1 MQDKQK
7 VNILIVDDRAEN
19 LLALEA
25 ILGDLDENLVMVR
38 SGMEALKCILHQEF
52 ALILLDV
59 KMPVMDGFETAV
71 LIRERERS
79 RHTPIIFL
87 TAVSTSETH
96 MFKGYSIGAVDYIL
110 KPFVPEI
117 LKSKVHVFVDLY
129 RKTEEVKRQAK
140 LLRQTN
146 KELDQIN
153 KEILI
158 LYKEIETKNAELQ
171 IERDFISAVLE
182 TAGSL
187 VVILD
192 REGRIV
198 RFNRA
203 CEQIT
208 GYTID
213 EVRGKALWDLF
224 LVSDEVKAGKAS
236 FERVRAG
243 ELRTESEI
251 HWRSKDGSLRMI
263 AWTNTGLVGNDG
275 SVDYIIGTGLDL
287 TERKR
292 AEEERLQFIREQ
304 AARVEAE
311 SAEQRATFLA
321 EASGVLSSSLEYET
335 TLARVTHLA
344 VQALADWCAIYLF
357 KEDRSLSRIEM
368 AHADPAMAD
377 VIRELDCFFPDTD
390 SPDNPLFRALRGG
403 ERLLYKDVSGQF
415 LSSMARNEEHLE
427 CLRKLNLQ
435 SIIIVPIV
443 ARERILGAIQLATAK
458 STGPFGQTELNL
470 ATDLARRV
478 ALAIDNARLYREA
491 QEANRAKDE
500 FLATVSHELR
510 TPLNAMLG
518 WARMLRAG
526 KLDASTSARALE
538 TIERNAKIQAQLIED
553 ILDVSRIITGKL
565 RIELNPIQI
574 TSVIEAA
581 IDVVRP
587 VAEAKSV
594 ELVSSYDPGTG
605 IVFGD
610 ASRLQQVFWNLLAN
624 AIKFTPK
631 GGRVD
636 LRMRQLDPQVEIT
649 VSDTGKGISTDFLP
663 FVFERFRQADG
674 SITRSHGG
682 LGLGLAIVRH
692 LVEIHGGTVEAES
705 GGEGQGATFR
715 VTLPLGNSRIG
726 SNPEQSSHGEQ
737 IFSKTDAP
745 FDSENTPRLDG
756 IRVLV
761 VDDEVDTLDMIVTL
775 IEERGAVAKGV
786 ASAAAAL
793 EELERRAPDVLVSD
807 IGLPGEDGYALIRKV
822 RLLEA
827 ERGGH
832 VPAVA
837 LTAYAGEEMSAR
849 ARLAGFQMHIP
860 KPVEPAELIA
870 TVASLAMKEPKTR
883 RHELEEDGR
892 QTAVVKGKPDS

>member
-1 MQDKQK
+1 MQEKQK

-25 ILGDLDENLVMVR
+25 ILGDLGENLVMVR

-96 MFKGYSIGAVDYIL
+96 MFTGYSIGAVDYIL

-171 IERDFISAVLE
+171 IERDFIAAVLE

-213 EVRGKALWDLF
+213 EVRGKAIWDLF
-224 LVSDEVKAGKAS
+224 LITEEIMAGKAS
-236 FERVRAG
+236 FEKVRAG

-251 HWRSKDGSLRMI
+251 HWRAKDGTVRMI

-275 SVDYIIGTGLDL
+275 AVDYIIGTGLDL

-311 SAEQRATFLA
+311 LAEQRARFLA
-321 EASGVLSSSLEYET
+321 EASGLLASSLEYET

-344 VQALADWCAIYLF
+344 VQTLADMCVVYLF
-357 KEDRSLSRIEM
+357 KEDRTLSWIEM
-368 AHADPAMAD
+368 AHSDPAVAE
-377 VIRELDCFFPDTD
+377 VIRELESFSPDID
-390 SPDNPLFRALRGG
+390 SPDSPLGRALRAG
-403 ERLLYKDVSGQF
+403 ERMLFKDVSGPL
-415 LSSMARNEEHLE
+415 LSSLACNEEHLNV
-427 CLRKLNLQ
+427 LRRLNLE
-435 SIIIVPIV
+435 SVIIVPIV
-443 ARERILGAIQLATAK
+443 ARERILGAVQLATAK
-458 STGPFGQTELNL
+458 SSGSFGQTELNL
-470 ATDLARRV
+470 ATDLARRI
-478 ALAIDNARLYREA
+478 ALAVDNARLYREA

-526 KLDASTSARALE
+526 KLDVSTSARALE

-581 IDVVRP
+581 LDVVRP

-594 ELVSSYDPGTG
+594 ELTSDYDPGVG
-605 IVFGD
+605 VIFGD

-631 GGRVD
+631 NGRVD
-636 LRMRQLDPQVEIT
+636 LRLRQLDSHVQIT
-649 VSDTGKGISTDFLP
+649 ISDTGKGISPDFLP
-663 FVFERFRQADG
+663 YVFERFRQADG

-705 GGEGQGATFR
+705 DGEGHGATFR
-715 VTLPLGNSRIG
+715 VTLPVGNSSLEFDPER
-726 SNPEQSSHGEQ
+726 SNQQ

-745 FDSENTPRLDG
+745 FDSGTAPRLDG

-761 VDDEVDTLDMIVTL
+761 VDDEADTLDMIVTL
-775 IEERGAVAKGV
+775 IEERGAIVKGV

-793 EELERRAPDVLVSD
+793 EELERSVPDVLVSD

-837 LTAYAGEEMSAR
+837 LTAYAGEEISAR
-849 ARLAGFQMHIP
+849 ARLAGFQMHVA
-860 KPVEPAELIA
+860 KPVEPSELIA
-870 TVASLAMKEPKTR
+870 IIAGLARGKDPVARSQEPENR
-883 RHELEEDGR
+883 R
-892 QTAVVKGKPDS
+892 QTAVLEGKPDV

>member
-1 MQDKQK
+1 MQEKQK

-96 MFKGYSIGAVDYIL
+96 MFTGYSIGAVDYIL

-140 LLRQTN
+140 LLRHNN

-203 CEQIT
+203 AEQIT

-213 EVRGKALWDLF
+213 EVRGKVLWDL
-224 LVSDEVKAGKAS
+224 LASDEINVGKAS

-243 ELRTESEI
+243 ELRTECEI
-251 HWRSKDGSLRMI
+251 HWRAKDGTLRMI
-263 AWTNTGLVGNDG
+263 AWTNTGLAGNEG
-275 SVDYIIGTGLDL
+275 AVDYIIGTGLDL

-311 SAEQRATFLA
+311 GAEQRATFLA
-321 EASGVLSSSLEYET
+321 EASGLLASSLEYET
-335 TLARVTHLA
+335 TLARVTQLA
-344 VQALADWCAIYLF
+344 VQTLADWCVVYLF
-357 KEDRSLSRIEM
+357 KEDRTLLRIEM
-368 AHADPAMAD
+368 AHSDPSMKD
-377 VIRELDCFFPDTD
+377 VIRELERFFPDVD
-390 SPDNPLFRALRGG
+390 SPDNSLGRALRTG
-403 ERLLYKDVSGQF
+403 ERMLFKDASGEF
-415 LSSMARNEEHLE
+415 LTSFARNEEHLNL
-427 CLRKLNLQ
+427 LRQLDLD
-435 SIIIVPIV
+435 SVIIVPIV
-443 ARERILGAIQLATAK
+443 ARERILGAVKLATAK
-458 STGPFGQTELNL
+458 SSGSFGQTEFNL
-470 ATDLARRV
+470 ATDLARRI
-478 ALAIDNARLYREA
+478 ALAVDNARLYRDA
-491 QEANRAKDE
+491 QEANRAKNE

-526 KLDASTSARALE
+526 KLDVSTSARALE
-538 TIERNAKIQAQLIED
+538 TE
-553 ILDVSRIITGKL
+553 
-565 RIELNPIQI
+565 
-574 TSVIEAA
+574 
-581 IDVVRP
+581 
-587 VAEAKSV
+587 
-594 ELVSSYDPGTG
+594 
-605 IVFGD
+605 
-610 ASRLQQVFWNLLAN
+610 
-624 AIKFTPK
+624 
-631 GGRVD
+631 
-636 LRMRQLDPQVEIT
+636 
-649 VSDTGKGISTDFLP
+649 
-663 FVFERFRQADG
+663 
-674 SITRSHGG
+674 
-682 LGLGLAIVRH
+682 
-692 LVEIHGGTVEAES
+692 
-705 GGEGQGATFR
+705 
-715 VTLPLGNSRIG
+715 
-726 SNPEQSSHGEQ
+726 
-737 IFSKTDAP
+737 
-745 FDSENTPRLDG
+745 
-756 IRVLV
+756 
-761 VDDEVDTLDMIVTL
+761 
-775 IEERGAVAKGV
+775 
-786 ASAAAAL
+786 
-793 EELERRAPDVLVSD
+793 
-807 IGLPGEDGYALIRKV
+807 
-822 RLLEA
+822 
-827 ERGGH
+827 
-832 VPAVA
+832 
-837 LTAYAGEEMSAR
+837 
-849 ARLAGFQMHIP
+849 
-860 KPVEPAELIA
+860 
-870 TVASLAMKEPKTR
+870 
-883 RHELEEDGR
+883 
-892 QTAVVKGKPDS
+892 